1 MFALRRDRGTSH
13 PNEERDQMI
22 KTLVRQAARWSMAAK
37 QDTNLMIAVLHANY
51 GVGYFW
57 ALRDLATDSDIEQ
70 VTGLNVLHFR
80 DQIVQV
86 QDQVTR
92 RLAAQCPNYAPE
104 NEYLTQVAT
113 TN

>member
-37 QDTNLMIAVLHANY
+37 QDTNY